1 MMDDV
6 DEGKFI
12 LIVEDIFFEDVGIY
26 KCVVINEEGQVSFKV
41 VLVVEEKMIMLE
53 FIDEEESVFINV
65 IDGDEFCLIIVVIGK
80 LVFVVDWYKDDKKIR
95 KIS

>member
-1 MMDDV
+1 
-6 DEGKFI
+6 
-12 LIVEDIFFEDVGIY
+12 
-26 KCVVINEEGQVSFKV
+26 
-41 VLVVEEKMIMLE
+41 MLE

-95 KIS
+95 KISWVKIDAKGDKFLLVILNVIFDDFGSYKCEVFSKLGIVFCIFDVCVVGM